1 MMATMS
7 GTFTKDIKDIRFP
20 ASGSAM
26 ATASVA
32 CQRCSGN
39 LVDEPCM
46 DVGESGS
53 GQTFWGQRCIQ
64 CGDVIDETILRNRFS
79 SIETQKT
86 LLSRT
91 RSRTHEIT
99 GLAMQG

>member
-1 MMATMS
+1 MATS
-7 GTFTKDIKDIRFP
+7 GIFRVTKDPEDTP
-20 ASGSAM
+20 SLASGAG
-26 ATASVA
+26 TASSSVA
-32 CQRCSGN
+32 CQRCGGN